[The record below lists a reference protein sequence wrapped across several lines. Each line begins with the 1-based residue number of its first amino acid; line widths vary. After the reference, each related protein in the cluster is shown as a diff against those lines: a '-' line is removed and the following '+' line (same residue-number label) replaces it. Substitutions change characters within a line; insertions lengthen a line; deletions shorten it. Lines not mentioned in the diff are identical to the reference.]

1 MEIILPVAA
10 AILIVVFVGYL
21 RRSQPKVIC
30 PQCAS
35 QELRQLDKQLEKI
48 QQNNTTGYAMK
59 LDVTLILKTTY
70 RCQNCGHTWTV
81 TAPEK

>member
-10 AILIVVFVGYL
+10 AILIVIFVSYL
-21 RRSQPKVIC
+21 RRSQPKETC
-30 PQCAS
+30 PQCGS
-35 QELRQLDKQLEKI
+35 QQLRQLDKQLEKI
-48 QQNNTTGYAMK
+48 QQNSTIGYAMK

-70 RCQNCGHTWTV
+70 RCQHCGHTWSV